1 MEVAGNQTLALVVG
15 MLHDIIEMHVESS
28 MERRLDVDAIKR
40 SVRSQE
46 KLVELIEAGEADRAE
61 QHWRNHLRNAAR
73 MTLDAVGHQS
83 VVDLF
88 D

>member
-1 MEVAGNQTLALVVG
+1 
-15 MLHDIIEMHVESS
+15 MHVESS
-28 MERRLDVDAIKR
+28 LERRLDVDANKR

-46 KLVELIEAGEADRAE
+46 KLVELIEAGEAERAE
-61 QHWRNHLRNAAR
+61 QHWRNHMRNAAR
-73 MTLDAVGHQS
+73 LVLDVAGRKS